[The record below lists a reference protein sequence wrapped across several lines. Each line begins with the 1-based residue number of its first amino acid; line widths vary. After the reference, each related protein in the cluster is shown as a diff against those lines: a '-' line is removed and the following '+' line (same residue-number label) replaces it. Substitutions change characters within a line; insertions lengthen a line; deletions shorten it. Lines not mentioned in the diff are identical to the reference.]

1 MLTKYIKEMI
11 RAPFE
16 VAGNLYRYRQILR
29 QMIISELKG
38 RFAGSIGGLLW
49 NFVNPVLM
57 LIVYLLVFVYIFKLR
72 VGGSGA
78 SGASAVY
85 IMAGLFPWVI
95 LAEGLSR
102 GTSSLI
108 ENANLIQKTYFPT
121 EILTAKAVLAPFI
134 GYGVALLLLASYK
147 IIFDGFWVI
156 IFILPFILLLQV
168 VFTLGVAFLS
178 STLSVFFRD
187 VMQVVSLVINFWMYL
202 TPIVYSMDMLPEW
215 AKKVMYLNPLYPFI
229 SIYQAI
235 FLEGSAGGW
244 QMICLALGWTL
255 LFLGTGAFV
264 FNKLKNE
271 FADWL

>member
-1 MLTKYIKEMI
+1 MFTKYIKEML

-16 VAGNLYRYRQILR
+16 ISGNIYKYRQILR

-95 LAEGLSR
+95 LAEGLLR

-156 IFILPFILLLQV
+156 IFILPLILLLQV

-244 QMICLALGWTL
+244 QMIGLAFGWTL